1 MTTKT
6 PPPSTAPTPPSDIAL
21 RTSPLAGAI
30 LATFL
35 ATGLLSCGWLA
46 FSGKLELLPGKALSN
61 DQVLE
66 GEITHRIAKELAKA
80 PLAEHAA
87 QLERGGSWLLLGDT
101 GPRVREGCP
110 NWLFINDEL
119 KINRHAAQNAQA
131 KAAAV
136 VALRDRLK
144 QRGIELLVSVV
155 PDKSRIAASQLC
167 ALPRPASLEARV
179 RDWTAL
185 LQASGVA
192 VVDLAP
198 TLQPLGAEAF
208 LRLDTH
214 WSEAGAHA
222 AAEAIAGKIAGLGF
236 QATPSRDFDI
246 SQGAPSPRPGDLVRL
261 AGLEWLPARLQPAQ
275 EQVAAS
281 TISEHTPD
289 ADTGGDIGSYDS
301 RVTPT
306 VPANLAAMGY
316 GITVA
321 SPTSVIGNVAVGTPA
336 DIKGHLSVGVGAEN
350 SAAFLSSIKGSVVG
364 PTTPSGTTVD
374 ANLVSYDFNESYEDV
389 QIPTAAD
396 VAAKTGLTVSQLTTL
411 PSETTSGANKGWIV
425 IGDKTGASIQRFKL
439 TGSLTSGNL
448 LILGPVQIILPSGDF
463 SPDGTY
469 VLDGTKN
476 VPQLKSNGNPDSAVD
491 TTTGRG
497 WAEVYVEGDIVL
509 NGAPGSLNAGSR
521 PSLLK
526 VFGTIDAA
534 EAKAGNTQDVV
545 LNGNADITALVYS
558 PWADVKLNGGGSNG
572 YFAGAL
578 VANSIKIGGN
588 GYRFVYD
595 VSASNE
601 DITGFRLSRW
611 IEFVKGPDPVT
622 Y

>member
-110 NWLFINDEL
+110 GWLFINDEL

-289 ADTGGDIGSYDS
+289 ADTGGD
-301 RVTPT
+301 
-306 VPANLAAMGY
+306 NLDDLFGDDNL
-316 GITVA
+316 
-321 SPTSVIGNVAVGTPA
+321 PNVALIGTSFSRNSNFVGFLQQALRAP
-336 DIKGHLSVGVGAEN
+336 VGNFAKDGGE
-350 SAAFLSSIKGSVVG
+350 F
-364 PTTPSGTTVD
+364 SG
-374 ANLVSYDFNESYEDV
+374 
-389 QIPTAAD
+389 
-396 VAAKTGLTVSQLTTL
+396 AAKAYFSSPAFAQTPPKLVVWEIPERDLQTVY
-411 PSETTSGANKGWIV
+411 GG
-425 IGDKTGASIQRFKL
+425 
-439 TGSLTSGNL
+439 
-448 LILGPVQIILPSGDF
+448 
-463 SPDGTY
+463 
-469 VLDGTKN
+469 
-476 VPQLKSNGNPDSAVD
+476 
-491 TTTGRG
+491 
-497 WAEVYVEGDIVL
+497 EVWL
-509 NGAPGSLNAGSR
+509 
-521 PSLLK
+521 
-526 VFGTIDAA
+526 
-534 EAKAGNTQDVV
+534 
-545 LNGNADITALVYS
+545 AD
-558 PWADVKLNGGGSNG
+558 
-572 YFAGAL
+572 
-578 VANSIKIGGN
+578 
-588 GYRFVYD
+588 
-595 VSASNE
+595 
-601 DITGFRLSRW
+601 
-611 IEFVKGPDPVT
+611 
-622 Y
+622 